1 MNWLITVPPQKQD
14 GFGWEIQRLWLPSS
28 VQYTIWLSNGFIQLL
43 KSRPPKNLE
52 KLLRL
57 SFLSRRYLWAQLQ
70 DSTQLS
76 NKCEMIQQWRGVPVG
91 TSIFSRW
98 SDKKNGAS
106 WVDGGEEVCLPLSST
121 GGPAG
126 NEIRQRQPL
135 HRERYPRVI
144 PKLLVTMLLV
154 ALVAR
159 SAHFTLWLNS
169 FSKCWPGCLN
179 IGPRSQIMAFINLI
193 WNRLHHKSQHHMV
206 DKDQK
211 GL

>member
-1 MNWLITVPPQKQD
+1 MIVVECKGLALCKTWQRSGRPACLTHSPPPPPLIEWAVLRPPLRWWVMNWLITVPPQKQD

-98 SDKKNGAS
+98 SDKKNG
-106 WVDGGEEVCLPLSST
+106 DQLSRWWWRSVRPT
-121 GGPAG
+121 EP
-126 NEIRQRQPL
+126 
-135 HRERYPRVI
+135 HRG
-144 PKLLVTMLLV
+144 
-154 ALVAR
+154 A
-159 SAHFTLWLNS
+159 
-169 FSKCWPGCLN
+169 CW
-179 IGPRSQIMAFINLI
+179 
-193 WNRLHHKSQHHMV
+193 
-206 DKDQK
+206 
-211 GL
+211 